1 MVNAEVGILSLL
13 DDFGQNI
20 ALIWIIVALL
30 IFVDFVW
37 ELFTDAIEHYFDRK
51 HKHIVVMLE
60 KLYKG
65 SFQILLMSSKYKQ
78 LICL

>member
-13 DDFGQNI
+13 DDFAENK
-20 ALIWIIVALL
+20 ALIWIIVALI
-30 IFVDFVW
+30 IFVDFLW
-37 ELFTDAIEHYFDRK
+37 ELITDAIEHYFDRK

-65 SFQILLMSSKYKQ
+65 LFSIE
-78 LICL
+78 LIFVGMVD